1 MRRRLIG
8 LAGALVVIAGV
19 ALLLGSGLG
28 SASPKLTDASAG
40 SPLLGRPAP
49 ALSGQ
54 TLQGTRFSLAEDD
67 AAVTFVNI
75 WASWCTPC
83 QHELPLIAHLAS
95 RWRATNTDARIVTID
110 TKDGP
115 APARDMLRKSGGTAL
130 TTFLDPTGDRAV
142 SWGATGVPETF
153 VVDGNGIVRARHVG
167 PVTRRWMQ
175 QQSVRWGAS

>member
-1 MRRRLIG
+1 MRRRLIA
-8 LAGALVVIAGV
+8 LAAALVVIAGV
-19 ALLLGSGLG
+19 AVVLGSGLG

-49 ALSGQ
+49 ALSGR
-54 TLQGTRFSLAEDD
+54 TLQGPRFSLAKNG

-83 QHELPLIAHLAS
+83 QQELPLIAHVAA
-95 RWRATNTDARIVTID
+95 RWRATGTDARVVTID
-110 TKDGP
+110 TKDG
-115 APARDMLRKSGGTAL
+115 AVPARAMLRKSDGTAL

-153 VVDGNGIVRARHVG
+153 VVDRNGIVRARHVG
-167 PVTRRWMQ
+167 PVTRHWMQ
-175 QQSVRWGAS
+175 QQAARWAAS